1 MHILFPGRHHLLTD
15 YQFKYIYRLI
25 QAGLDGVL
33 DINGETIK
41 TNSKIEDIIFAVTSC
56 NHSNTRRNPIP
67 FYIRAMALSDFSR
80 EFDIPIFIAGIDDVG
95 KIDNFAEYTLKK
107 IEHELDGRFDL
118 TPENTVV
125 ICSTPVLEGYEKL
138 GFRILPAE
146 LIDRKTRAYK
156 TELPWELVEK
166 IAYSEEDWKKNGEV
180 LEKTHPSSYWIWKNY
195 NIGERVKI
203 LFCDSMI
210 GDDGDL
216 TETRDYNTYVRQ
228 MDDIA
233 LLKYNE
239 TSPYIKPGRIGDIGC
254 AVGSWIKL
262 ACNENKFHE
271 SDFYGIEVARV
282 LYDLCIQRKNNR
294 EFLNPNVFF
303 SQKNAVTGLV
313 FQPNSMNTIHTSSL
327 THEIESYGGRDDLL
341 KFIKFRYMELS
352 LHGVWINRDVVG
364 PENKEKYVFMKLNK
378 EDGRNTDYDK
388 KFDDKSK
395 FKSYLDEL
403 STFGRFLRFA
413 IDFRSKYGYKL
424 QYSVKTLNGVEYV
437 YLNLKDACEFMSRKD
452 YTDNWSSEM
461 NETFC
466 FWSFSEWK
474 DNMEK
479 AGFIID
485 PRSNAYCNRWI
496 VENRFIGKV
505 ELYTLDEGKL
515 NKMEYPVT
523 NMLLIAEK

>member
-1 MHILFPGRHHLLTD
+1 M
-15 YQFKYIYRLI
+15 
-25 QAGLDGVL
+25 
-33 DINGETIK
+33 
-41 TNSKIEDIIFAVTSC
+41 
-56 NHSNTRRNPIP
+56 
-67 FYIRAMALSDFSR
+67 
-80 EFDIPIFIAGIDDVG
+80 
-95 KIDNFAEYTLKK
+95 
-107 IEHELDGRFDL
+107 
-118 TPENTVV
+118 
-125 ICSTPVLEGYEKL
+125 
-138 GFRILPAE
+138 
-146 LIDRKTRAYK
+146 
-156 TELPWELVEK
+156 
-166 IAYSEEDWKKNGEV
+166 
-180 LEKTHPSSYWIWKNY
+180 
-195 NIGERVKI
+195 
-203 LFCDSMI
+203 
-210 GDDGDL
+210 
-216 TETRDYNTYVRQ
+216 
-228 MDDIA
+228 
-233 LLKYNE
+233 
-239 TSPYIKPGRIGDIGC
+239 
-254 AVGSWIKL
+254 
-262 ACNENKFHE
+262 
-271 SDFYGIEVARV
+271 
-282 LYDLCIQRKNNR
+282 
-294 EFLNPNVFF
+294 
-303 SQKNAVTGLV
+303 
-313 FQPNSMNTIHTSSL
+313 
-327 THEIESYGGRDDLL
+327 
-341 KFIKFRYMELS
+341 S